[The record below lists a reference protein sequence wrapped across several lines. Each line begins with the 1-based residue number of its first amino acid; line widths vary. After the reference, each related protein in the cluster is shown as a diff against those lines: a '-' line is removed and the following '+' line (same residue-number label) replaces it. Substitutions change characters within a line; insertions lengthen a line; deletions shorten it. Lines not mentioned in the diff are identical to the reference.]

1 MATQSIPQ
9 FSILSVSQINSM
21 VKELV
26 ENGLGSFWI
35 KGEISNFTAHS
46 SGHWYLTLKDDSAQI
61 SAVVWSNNNTSV
73 LHLPKNGQ
81 SILAFGKL
89 KVFTR
94 GGRYQFDISTIELVD
109 QKGNLFLQYE
119 ARKKKYDALG
129 YFKLEGK
136 KPLPVFPRNIAIV
149 SSPTGAALQDALK
162 VLNLRAPQIR
172 VFLIPVAVQG
182 DRAAEGIAAA
192 IDYIQTL
199 PTLDI
204 ILLIRGGGSLE
215 DLWAFNEEAVVE
227 AIYRSQI
234 PVVTGIGHQT
244 DYTLSDFVADV
255 RAATPSHA
263 AEMISTD
270 NATTLQYLQTLWMQA
285 ERAIRR
291 LSRQRTQE
299 LLSQQKV
306 LAANQPLSKMREF
319 SQVLDLLS
327 EQLVKAFRYRV
338 NHMAN
343 AIQTQ
348 ENLLQ
353 SLNPNAILARG
364 YAIVRAGNKV
374 VPSGKNLQKN
384 EAVQIRFRDCER
396 QAMITDGK

>member
-94 GGRYQFDISTIELVD
+94 GGRYQFDISAIELVD

>member
-94 GGRYQFDISTIELVD
+94 GGRYQFDISAIELVD

-182 DRAAEGIAAA
+182 DSAAEGIAAA

-199 PTLDI
+199 PALDL

-263 AEMISTD
+263 AEMISAD
-270 NATTLQYLQTLWMQA
+270 NATTLQHLQTLWMQA